1 MSFSVNEITCLLGGR
16 NVLDKASFRLGDGEK
31 CAIVGENG
39 SGKSTLLKCIA
50 GLLTPDSGEISYPK
64 GTTIGYLPQ
73 ESVLDSART
82 LRDELLS
89 VFDEVLSAE
98 AEMRELEHKMG
109 EIPHDSRE
117 FEKISHRYDELHNLV
132 LHRGGYSLESD
143 VGRVSA
149 GLGFVSSD
157 LDRPCRQFSGGWQ
170 MRILLA
176 KLLLQQPDILLLDEP
191 TNHLDLESI
200 LWLEDWVRN
209 SPCDVL
215 MVSHERAFM
224 DNLVERIFELHLGML
239 WTYRG
244 NYTAYLEQRE
254 ERYENMRRA
263 YDNQQVQRNQIQ
275 RFIDKNRA
283 DKSRAGQVQSR
294 IKTLEKMDDLPLP
307 PSYKTIRFSFPQPER
322 GSKEVITLADCD
334 KWYGARPVLRPFN
347 LNIYRG
353 DRIALVGLNGAGKST
368 LMKMLAGVE
377 PPSHGKRI
385 VGANTVLEFFSQYQ
399 YEDLNPASDVLSS
412 ALERAPLDQSAN
424 VRDLLG
430 AFLFSGDDV
439 FKKVP
444 ILSGGEKTRLR
455 LARMLFSGANILLL
469 DEPTNHLDVSSRAT
483 LERALAQY
491 EGTVVFVSHDRVFM
505 DRLATKV
512 LEIYNGLIR
521 HYPGNFTDYIHAKQR
536 EIADGLI
543 ESAPFMISDGRIHF
557 TGSLAASQDERMT
570 DAASSKR
577 KSKEEK
583 RREADVRNEFNKRKR
598 PLEEEIKKLEQTI
611 HKAELRIAEIDQILT
626 QPDVY
631 TNAARCSELVSEK
644 KSLQTTLEKSLPLWE
659 QKNQMLDAIKKD
671 YARQGE

>member
-1 MSFSVNEITCLLGGR
+1 MSFSVNEVTCLLGGR

-50 GLLTPDSGEISYPK
+50 GLLTPDSGEVSYSK

-73 ESVLDSART
+73 ESALDSSRT
-82 LRDELLS
+82 LREELLS

-98 AEMRELEHKMG
+98 AEMRELEHLMG
-109 EIPHDSRE
+109 ETPHDSKE
-117 FEKISHRYDELHNLV
+117 FEKISHRYDDLHHLV

-149 GLGFVSSD
+149 GLGFTASD

-244 NYTAYLEQRE
+244 NYTNYLEERE

-263 YDNQQVQRNQIQ
+263 YENQQIQKNQIQ

-283 DKSRAGQVQSR
+283 DKSRAAQVQSR
-294 IKTLEKMDDLPLP
+294 IKILEKMDDLPLP
-307 PSYKTIRFSFPQPER
+307 PSYKTIRFAFPQPER
-322 GSKEVITLADCD
+322 GSKEVVSLVDCD
-334 KWYGARPVLRPFN
+334 KWYGPRPVLRPFN

-368 LMKMLAGVE
+368 LIKMLAGTE
-377 PPSHGKRI
+377 PPSHGKRV

-469 DEPTNHLDVSSRAT
+469 DEPTNHLDVASRAT
-483 LERALAQY
+483 LERALSQY
-491 EGTVVFVSHDRVFM
+491 EGTIVFVSHDRVFM
-505 DRLATKV
+505 DRIATKV
-512 LEIYNGLIR
+512 LEIHNGLIR
-521 HYPGNFTDYIHAKQR
+521 HYPATRLSSFSFLTPVMGVLASIILLDEPLTPTIFAALILVGAGIW
-536 EIADGLI
+536 IA
-543 ESAPFMISDGRIHF
+543 
-557 TGSLAASQDERMT
+557 
-570 DAASSKR
+570 
-577 KSKEEK
+577 
-583 RREADVRNEFNKRKR
+583 NR
-598 PLEEEIKKLEQTI
+598 P
-611 HKAELRIAEIDQILT
+611 A
-626 QPDVY
+626 
-631 TNAARCSELVSEK
+631 
-644 KSLQTTLEKSLPLWE
+644 
-659 QKNQMLDAIKKD
+659 
-671 YARQGE
+671 

>member
-1 MSFSVNEITCLLGGR
+1 MSFSVNEVTCLLGGR

-50 GLLTPDSGEISYPK
+50 GLLTPDSGEVSYSK

-73 ESVLDSART
+73 ESALDSSRT
-82 LRDELLS
+82 LREELLS

-98 AEMRELEHKMG
+98 AEMRELEHLMG
-109 EIPHDSRE
+109 ETPHDSKE
-117 FEKISHRYDELHNLV
+117 FEKISHRYDDLHHLV

-149 GLGFVSSD
+149 GLGFTASD

-244 NYTAYLEQRE
+244 NYTNYLEERE

-263 YDNQQVQRNQIQ
+263 YENQQIQKNQIQ

-283 DKSRAGQVQSR
+283 DKSRAAQVQSR
-294 IKTLEKMDDLPLP
+294 IKILEKMDDLPLP
-307 PSYKTIRFSFPQPER
+307 PSYKTIRFAFPQPER
-322 GSKEVITLADCD
+322 GSKEVVSLVDCD
-334 KWYGARPVLRPFN
+334 KWYGPRPVLRPFN

-368 LMKMLAGVE
+368 LIKMLAGTE
-377 PPSHGKRI
+377 PPSHGKRV
-385 VGANTVLEFFSQYQ
+385 VGANTVLEFCSQYQ

-469 DEPTNHLDVSSRAT
+469 DEPTNHLDVASRAT
-483 LERALAQY
+483 LERALSQY
-491 EGTVVFVSHDRVFM
+491 EGTIVFVSHDRVFM
-505 DRLATKV
+505 DRIATKV
-512 LEIYNGLIR
+512 LEIHNGLIR
-521 HYPGNFTDYIHAKQR
+521 HYPGNFTDYIRAKQR

-557 TGSLAASQDERMT
+557 TSSLAASHDERLA
-570 DAASSKR
+570 DAASSKK

-583 RREADVRNEFNKRKR
+583 RREADARNEFNKKKR

-611 HKAELRIAEIDQILT
+611 HKAEMRISEIDQLLA

-631 TNAARCSELVSEK
+631 TNASRCAELVSEK
-644 KSLQTTLEKSLPLWE
+644 KSLQTALEKSLPIWE
-659 QKNQMLDAIKKD
+659 KKNQDLDRIKSEFNL
-671 YARQGE
+671 QI